1 MITTYECFVP
11 PIMGFGASKRIGIAL
26 HARGHKKAF
35 VIYDK
40 GMEDFGIAP
49 PIVENLHMS
58 NIETVCFDEVVP
70 DPPDEMVEHAAEI
83 ARTAG
88 CDVIV
93 AIGGGSSMDTAKGV
107 NVLINNPPPIRQ
119 YFGVPKGLRPGLP
132 MVFVPTTA
140 GTGSET
146 TNMCVISC
154 VSQNKKDSV
163 VSPVCLGSLAI
174 LDPELTLGLPPRS
187 TAMTGIDAFAH
198 AVESLTGGQANPLSD
213 ALARDAIHTITRWL
227 PRAVENGKDPV
238 AREKM
243 LEASYFAGMAFT
255 NALVHLGHS
264 IGHTIGARFHVPH
277 GLACAFCLP
286 EVIEYT
292 AWTEKEK
299 VEMICEEMGG
309 DGARGGR
316 LERGGR
322 PGPGR
327 HPRPDQEGGA
337 AQPGAE
343 QHPSGRAGEAGPHGD
358 RGYRLRHHPLPHHGG
373 PGGGDVPQR
382 VQRLKGVSVNVVKTR
397 C

>member
-58 NIETVCFDEVVP
+58 NIETVCFDELVP

-299 VEMICEEMGG
+299 VEMICEEMGVTVPE
-309 DGARGGR
+309 GADWKEVGALARDAIRALIKKVGLPN
-316 LERGGR
+316 LEQSNIPLDELVKLAPMVTADTGFAIIPYRIT
-322 PGPGR
+322 
-327 HPRPDQEGGA
+327 A
-337 AQPGAE
+337 ARVAE
-343 QHPSGRAGEAGPHGD
+343 MFRSAYSA
-358 RGYRLRHHPLPHHGG
+358 
-373 PGGGDVPQR
+373 
-382 VQRLKGVSVNVVKTR
+382 
-397 C
+397 